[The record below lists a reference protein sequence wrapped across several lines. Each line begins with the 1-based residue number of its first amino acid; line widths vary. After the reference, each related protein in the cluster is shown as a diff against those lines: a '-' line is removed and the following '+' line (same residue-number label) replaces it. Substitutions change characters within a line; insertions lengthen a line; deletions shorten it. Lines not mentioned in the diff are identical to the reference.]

1 MYVWEAR
8 QNSIPVKSFTV
19 MMQDVDKAITDGQE
33 LGFVKIH
40 AKIGTDE
47 ILGATIVS
55 SRACEMISEVAVIMS
70 TGIGMTQLGGHC
82 SHHPA
87 QSQAIMLAGLAYRK
101 DQVSEKR
108 HGRSVKL
115 RSFRSGMAQR

>member
-70 TGIGMTQLGGHC
+70 TGIGMTQLADIVHTIQR
-82 SHHPA
+82 SLK
-87 QSQAIMLAGLAYRK
+87 QSC
-101 DQVSEKR
+101 
-108 HGRSVKL
+108 
-115 RSFRSGMAQR
+115 